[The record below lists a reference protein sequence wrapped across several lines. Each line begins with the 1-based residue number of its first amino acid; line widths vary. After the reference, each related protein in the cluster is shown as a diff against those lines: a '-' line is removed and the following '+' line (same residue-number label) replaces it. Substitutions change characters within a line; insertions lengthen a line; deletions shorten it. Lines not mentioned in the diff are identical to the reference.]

1 MLAQLYSMPV
11 PAELMLAQLSS
22 ILVPAELMLTYAVDR
37 TWTSNNSQDWWC
49 HFQLWCQNLCGT
61 FSPEKPS
68 PARKHIVCQVQCNY
82 YVVPRFNWRTPRH
95 WQCLGSPNFTLA
107 GCLGKGG
114 GGIMH
119 GGPLTP
125 EQLQTFC
132 TYAHTMWW
140 VNIESLRSAD
150 PNYFS
155 PLIWYAMPP

>member
-11 PAELMLAQLSS
+11 LAELMLAQLSS

-82 YVVPRFNWRTPRH
+82 YVVPRFNWGTPRH
-95 WQCLGSPNFTLA
+95 WQCLGVPQFYLGRMSGEGGVVPLCMGDLWHRNSCKHSVPMLTL
-107 GCLGKGG
+107 CGG
-114 GGIMH
+114 STLN
-119 GGPLTP
+119 PFKV
-125 EQLQTFC
+125 QTQTTF
-132 TYAHTMWW
+132 H
-140 VNIESLRSAD
+140 L
-150 PNYFS
+150 
-155 PLIWYAMPP
+155 